1 MGERKESWVSSYA
14 ACYPAG
20 CSGASRQ
27 IPYLVAA
34 HHRSMLH
41 HFLKGYDV
49 QAKHAVLAIWNIFP
63 HGQLLEAS
71 HWHQRHRA
79 LVRVLWV
86 HAAVYAVYGAWS
98 NGSNTDILLGPSV
111 ISLFATVASIPH
123 ASRRWRS
130 VMVSVGLFACS
141 AVLVHLSGGL
151 IEAHFH
157 FFVMIAFI
165 ALYHDWAPFLANLTI
180 VVLHHGFMGWA
191 VPGSVYNHPAALTH
205 PWRWALVHGAF
216 LLSECVAL
224 LLYWRFSEAVNVKL
238 LESEAHF
245 RSLCELS
252 PDGIFVTDAL
262 GAGVYTNKRWQ
273 EMTGQ
278 SGEASLGV
286 GWNRAVH
293 PEDRGVLAAGWG
305 QGGRAGKEDEA
316 EFRIQQPNGHVRWVH
331 SRSRPL
337 YHANGTIRGHVCT
350 VQDVT
355 DRKRMEQRMA
365 VQYVAARVMSE
376 AREPESGL
384 AEILAKVGSAL
395 SAETAALWLP
405 NTETR
410 LLHCGSFWTASS
422 AKYETFET
430 RSRCMSFHLGEGIPG
445 RVLSTHNPTW
455 VSEIAADPD
464 MPRKEVAAC
473 CGLESA
479 VAFPIGS
486 GGTILGVMEFLWAS
500 RKERDEALL
509 VALHLIGLQIGQF
522 FERVQAERKADLARQ
537 AAERSAQ
544 AKTDFLATMSHEIRT
559 PMNGV
564 IGMTGLLLDTDLSPE
579 QREFAETVR
588 LSGEA
593 LLTIINDILDFS
605 KIEAGKLTIECLDF
619 DLRTMIEDTLDLMAE
634 PAQRKGLELVGLMDA
649 AVPSAVHGDPG
660 RIRQILSNLVG
671 NAIKFTERG
680 EVLVHA
686 SLQGGAD
693 ENLIIRLEVVD
704 TGIGISPDHI
714 EKLFQS
720 FSQADGSTT
729 RRYGG
734 TGLGLAISKRLAT
747 LMGGEIGLES
757 SVGRGS
763 RFWFTVRLRRQQ
775 SNDRPSLIH
784 MADLTGLRLCIVDDT
799 AMNRTLLRHYA
810 EGWGMTCAEVNRP
823 SEALSI
829 LLKAA
834 RGPAPF
840 DLVILDSQMPEMDG
854 LALAQAIKA
863 EPAITSLKIILLTAM
878 GQRGEAKVARAAG
891 IAGYLTKPVRHAQLY
906 ACLRLVMGQAP
917 DLSSGLESLV
927 TRHHAR
933 EASARSRGRILVVE
947 DNVVNQKVAVRLLEN
962 LGYKADVAANG
973 LEAIDAL
980 RRLPYKMVLMDCHMP
995 DLDGFEATRRIREL
1009 ETRGELNRR
1018 ITVIALTANA
1028 MQEDRERCLYAGMDD
1043 YISKPISVDQ
1053 LTRVLDKW
1061 ATNTARGSG
1070 DSCAA

>member
-1 MGERKESWVSSYA
+1 
-14 ACYPAG
+14 
-20 CSGASRQ
+20 
-27 IPYLVAA
+27 
-34 HHRSMLH
+34 MLQY
-41 HFLKGYDV
+41 FLRGFNV
-49 QAKHAVLAIWNIFP
+49 QAKRAVLAIWNFFP

-71 HWHQRHRA
+71 HWNQRHTT

-86 HAAVYAVYGAWS
+86 HAVVYAFYGAW
-98 NGSNTDILLGPSV
+98 NDGSIAELFLGPGV
-111 ISLFATVASIPH
+111 ISLFATIASIPH

-130 VMVSVGLFACS
+130 VMVSIGLFACS

-191 VPGSVYNHPAALTH
+191 VPGSVYNHPAAWAH

-224 LLYWRFSEAVNVKL
+224 LLYWRFSETVNAKL

-273 EMTGQ
+273 EMTGL
-278 SGEASLGV
+278 SVEASLGA
-286 GWNRAVH
+286 GWNLAVH
-293 PEDRGVLAAGWG
+293 PEDRGVLAAGWS
-305 QGGRAGKEDEA
+305 QGARDGKEYEA
-316 EFRIQQPNGHVRWVH
+316 EFRLQQPSGRVRWVH

-337 YHANGTIRGHVCT
+337 YHANGTIRGHVGT

-376 AREPESGL
+376 AREPEAGL
-384 AEILAKVGSAL
+384 AQILVKVGSAL
-395 SAETAALWLP
+395 SAETAGLWLS
-405 NTETR
+405 NAETGR
-410 LLHCGSFWTASS
+410 LHCGSFWTASRTKCEPFES
-422 AKYETFET
+422 QSRSMTFGA
-430 RSRCMSFHLGEGIPG
+430 GEGIPG
-445 RVLSTHNPTW
+445 RVLSTHNPLW
-455 VSEIAADPD
+455 IRDIAADAD
-464 MPRKEVAAC
+464 APRKEAAARG
-473 CGLESA
+473 GLQSV
-479 VAFPIGS
+479 VAFPIRS
-486 GGTILGVMEFLWAS
+486 GGTTLGVMEFLWCS
-500 RKERDEALL
+500 IKERDEALL

-522 FERVQAERKADLARQ
+522 FERVQADREAILARE

-544 AKTDFLATMSHEIRT
+544 AKAEFLATMSHEIRT

-564 IGMTGLLLDTDLSPE
+564 IGMTGLLLETDLSPE

-588 LSGEA
+588 LSGES

-605 KIEAGKLTIECLDF
+605 KIEAGKLTIECIDF
-619 DLRTMIEDTLDLMAE
+619 DLRTMIEDTLDLLAE
-634 PAQRKGLELVGLMDA
+634 SAQRKGLELVGLMDA
-649 AVPSAVHGDPG
+649 AVPSGVHGDPG
-660 RIRQILSNLVG
+660 RIRQILSNLIG

-680 EVLVHA
+680 EVRIEV
-686 SLQGGAD
+686 SFKGSVD
-693 ENLIIRLEVVD
+693 EDLMIRIDVVD
-704 TGIGISPDHI
+704 TGIGISPDHVG
-714 EKLFQS
+714 KLFQS

-729 RRYGG
+729 RKYGG
-734 TGLGLAISKRLAT
+734 TGLGLAISKRLVA

-757 SVGRGS
+757 TVARGS
-763 RFWFTVRLRRQQ
+763 RFWFTVRVGRQQ
-775 SNDRPSLIH
+775 GANHSSQIQ
-784 MADLTGLRLCIVDDT
+784 MSDLTGLRLCIVDDT
-799 AMNRTLLRHYA
+799 ATNRTLLRHYA
-810 EGWGMTCAEVNRP
+810 EAWGMTCAETDRP
-823 SEALSI
+823 LGALSI

-834 RGPAPF
+834 LSPQPF

-854 LALAQAIKA
+854 LALARAIKA
-863 EPAITSLKIILLTAM
+863 EPAMASLKIILLTAM

-906 ACLRLVMGQAP
+906 ACLRVVMGQPHDRA
-917 DLSSGLESLV
+917 SGAESLV
-927 TRHHAR
+927 TRHNAR
-933 EASARSRGRILVVE
+933 EVQARSRGRMLVVE

-980 RRLPYKMVLMDCHMP
+980 RRLPYDMVLMDCHMP
-995 DLDGFEATRRIREL
+995 ELDGFEATRRIREL
-1009 ETRGELNRR
+1009 ETSGELNRH
-1018 ITVIALTANA
+1018 IPVIALTANA
-1028 MQEDRERCLYAGMDD
+1028 MQEDRERCLRAGMDD
-1043 YISKPISVDQ
+1043 YISKPVNVDQ
-1053 LTRVLDKW
+1053 LIHTLVKW
-1061 ATNTARGSG
+1061 ARQTGDGEGG
-1070 DSCAA
+1070 DSRAA

>member
-1 MGERKESWVSSYA
+1 M
-14 ACYPAG
+14 
-20 CSGASRQ
+20 
-27 IPYLVAA
+27 
-34 HHRSMLH
+34 
-41 HFLKGYDV
+41 
-49 QAKHAVLAIWNIFP
+49 QAKRAVLAIWNIVP

-71 HWHQRHRA
+71 HWHQRHTT
-79 LVRVLWV
+79 LLRVLWV
-86 HAAVYAVYGAWS
+86 HASVYAVYGIWS
-98 NGSNTDILLGPSV
+98 NGSTAELFLGPGV
-111 ISLFATVASIPH
+111 TSLFATIASIPH
-123 ASRRWRS
+123 ANRRWRS
-130 VMVSVGLFACS
+130 VMVSLGLFACS
-141 AVLVHLSGGL
+141 AVLVHLSGGM

-165 ALYHDWAPFLANLTI
+165 ALYHDWAPFIANLTI

-191 VPGSVYNHPAALTH
+191 VPGSVYNHPAALAH
-205 PWRWALVHGAF
+205 PWHWALVHGAF

-252 PDGIFVTDAL
+252 PDGIFVTDAH

-273 EMTGQ
+273 EMTGL
-278 SGEASLGV
+278 SVEDSLGA
-286 GWNRAVH
+286 GWNLAVH
-293 PEDRGVLAAGWG
+293 PEDRDVLAGGWG
-305 QGGRAGKEDEA
+305 QGGRDGKEDEA
-316 EFRIQQPNGHVRWVH
+316 EFRLQQPNGRVRWVH

-337 YHANGTIRGHVCT
+337 YHANGTIRGHVGT
-350 VQDVT
+350 VQDIT

-376 AREPESGL
+376 AREPAAGL
-384 AEILAKVGSAL
+384 AQILVKVGSAL
-395 SAETAALWLP
+395 SAETAGLWLS
-405 NTETR
+405 NAETSR
-410 LLHCGSFWTASS
+410 LHCAFFWTASLT
-422 AKYETFET
+422 KCETFELQS
-430 RSRCMSFHLGEGIPG
+430 RSMTFGVGEGIPG
-445 RVLSTHNPTW
+445 RVLSTHNPLW
-455 VSEIAADPD
+455 IRDIGADAD
-464 MPRKEVAAC
+464 ALRKETAARS
-473 CGLESA
+473 GLHSV
-479 VAFPIGS
+479 VAFPIRS
-486 GGTILGVMEFLWAS
+486 GGTTLGVMEFLWCS
-500 RKERDEALL
+500 LQERDEALL

-522 FERVQAERKADLARQ
+522 FERVQADREAMLARE

-634 PAQRKGLELVGLMDA
+634 SAQRKSLELVGLMDA

-680 EVLVHA
+680 EVLVQA

-693 ENLIIRLEVVD
+693 EDLIIRVDVVD

-714 EKLFQS
+714 GKLFQS
-720 FSQADGSTT
+720 FSQADASTT

-757 SVGRGS
+757 TVGRGS
-763 RFWFTVRLRRQQ
+763 RFWFTVRLRRQVVT
-775 SNDRPSLIH
+775 DRPLLIH
-784 MADLTGLRLCIVDDT
+784 MADLKGLRLCIVDDT

-810 EGWGMTCAEVNRP
+810 EAWGMTCAEAERP
-823 SEALSI
+823 LEGLSI
-829 LLKAA
+829 LLNAA
-834 RGPAPF
+834 RGSAPF

-863 EPAITSLKIILLTAM
+863 EPAIASVKIILLTAM

-891 IAGYLTKPVRHAQLY
+891 IAGYLTKPVRYAQLY
-906 ACLRLVMGQAP
+906 ACVRLVMGRAH
-917 DLSSGLESLV
+917 DSSSDLESLV

-933 EASARSRGRILVVE
+933 EAAAHNRGRLLIVE

-962 LGYKADVAANG
+962 MGYKADVAANG

-995 DLDGFEATRRIREL
+995 DLDGYEATRRIREL
-1009 ETRGELNRR
+1009 EASGELKTH
-1018 ITVIALTANA
+1018 IIVIALTANA
-1028 MQEDRERCLYAGMDD
+1028 MQDDRERCLHAGMDD
-1043 YISKPISVDQ
+1043 YMSKPINVDQ
-1053 LTRVLDKW
+1053 LTRVLETW
-1061 ATNTARGSG
+1061 ATKTAGRSG
-1070 DSCAA
+1070 DSRAA